1 MSARIYV
8 EGGGAG
14 ELLDTLFR
22 QGWNEFFRRAGLVGR
37 MPRVVRGQG
46 RLRTFDLFV
55 TRVRNPRAGELPL
68 LLVDSEEAVAP
79 AHTAWQHLKAR
90 PGDNWDRPNGVADHQ
105 AFLMVQV
112 METWFLADR
121 ALLRDYFGPSLRE
134 AHLRAWPALE
144 QVSKP
149 DVMNAL
155 EQATAGCDK
164 RYSKGKVSFELLAK
178 VNPAHVEAACPHA
191 RSLLD
196 RLRTL

>member
-22 QGWNEFFRRAGLVGR
+22 QGWSDFFRAAGLAGR

-46 RLRTFDLFV
+46 RLHTFDLFV
-55 TRVRNPRAGELPL
+55 TRVRNPRPGELPL
-68 LLVDSEEAVAP
+68 LLLDSEEAVAP
-79 AHTAWQHLKAR
+79 ARTAWQHLKLR
-90 PGDNWDRPNGVADHQ
+90 DNWDRPNGATDGQ

-121 ALLRDYFGPSLRE
+121 ALLRSYFGPSLRE
-134 AHLRAWPALE
+134 GHLREWPALE
-144 QVSKP
+144 HVSKP

-155 EQATAGCDK
+155 EQATSGCDK
-164 RYSKGKVSFELLAK
+164 GYSKGKVSFELLAK
-178 VNPAHVEAACPHA
+178 VSPALVEAACPHA